1 MKNGT
6 GITASSFKST
16 IKIILGMK
24 GHFEFVITAE
34 DAVGH
39 IDAAKVQIYLLR
51 EDQRV
56 RFVVRSQPKE
66 IRARIEDFRSVL
78 SNITDLIG

>member
-1 MKNGT
+1 
-6 GITASSFKST
+6 
-16 IKIILGMK
+16 MK
-24 GHFEFVITAE
+24 GHFEFVVTAE
-34 DAVGH
+34 DSVGH

-66 IRARIEDFRSVL
+66 IRARIDDFRHVL
-78 SNITDLIG
+78 SNITDSIGRYVHNPQYNLGD

>member
-1 MKNGT
+1 MNVLF
-6 GITASSFKST
+6 I
-16 IKIILGMK
+16 GMK

-34 DAVGH
+34 DPIGH

-66 IRARIEDFRSVL
+66 IRARIDEFRSFL
-78 SNITDLIG
+78 SNTTDLIGTYFILIFSRT

>member
-1 MKNGT
+1 
-6 GITASSFKST
+6 
-16 IKIILGMK
+16 MK

-66 IRARIEDFRSVL
+66 IRARNEDFRSVL
-78 SNITDLIG
+78 SNITDLIGRNYNRTYLDNITAII

>member
-1 MKNGT
+1 M
-6 GITASSFKST
+6 I
-16 IKIILGMK
+16 GMK

-34 DAVGH
+34 DKVGH

-56 RFVVRSQPKE
+56 RFVVRGQPKE
-66 IRARIEDFRSVL
+66 IRSQIDEFRSRL
-78 SNITDLIG
+78 SNITDSIGLCYSIFTWI

>member
-1 MKNGT
+1 
-6 GITASSFKST
+6 
-16 IKIILGMK
+16 MK

-34 DAVGH
+34 DAIGH

-66 IRARIEDFRSVL
+66 IRAHIDKFRSRL
-78 SNITDLIG
+78 SNITDSIGLCI